1 MLIYQEFPFSMP
13 SFSTHLTRLLQGLF
27 TLLLTLFGL
36 LLVTFS
42 LSALSPVD
50 RVLQIVGDHA
60 SQSTYDQVRHQLG
73 LDQPLPVQF
82 WHYLVNL
89 AHGDLGIASA
99 TGQPVLHDLLAV
111 FPATLELATLAL
123 IVGAVLGIVAGVL
136 CARYAGSPWDLAV
149 RTFTLLGN
157 SVPIFWLGLLML
169 ALFYARLQWAPGPGR
184 LDDIYQYTVE
194 PRSGFALIDTWLSGD
209 TAAFKNAIG
218 HLALP
223 VLVLAYYSLASITR
237 LTRSACLS
245 EMNKEY
251 ILLARAKGAG
261 EMTILLR
268 HVLPNIRGTLLT
280 VTALAWTSMLEGA
293 VLTETVFSWPGI
305 GRYLTTALFAGDTT
319 AIMGGTLLIG
329 VSFVLINN
337 LTDLLVRLTDPE
349 GALMP
354 TYLFLRRLRRSPAA
368 FSGLTLVILL
378 VLTALFAP
386 WLAPHDPNWQD
397 AAARLQGPGAGHWL
411 GTDSYGRDLLS
422 RLLYGA
428 RPALGLV
435 ALVTA
440 ITLPVGLLVGI
451 LSGYYGGWLE
461 RILMRFTDVVM
472 SMPRLILAFAFVA
485 MLGPGLVNGALALA
499 LTTWPAYARQARSEI
514 QRLRHSDYLAAAE
527 MLGIRGGRLLI
538 GHILPLCLP
547 SAIVRLALDLAGII
561 LAAAGLGFLGL
572 GARPP
577 MAEWGAMIA
586 DGMQVIFD
594 QWWIAAIPGAAI
606 LLASLAFNLLGDGL
620 RDILEPQ
627 HD

>member
-1 MLIYQEFPFSMP
+1 MP

-136 CARYAGSPWDLAV
+136 CARYAGSPLDLAI
-149 RTFTLLGN
+149 RTLTLLGN

-223 VLVLAYYSLASITR
+223 VVVLAYYSLASITR

-261 EMTILLR
+261 EMSILLR

-280 VTALAWTSMLEGA
+280 VIALAYTSMLEGA

-305 GRYLTTALFAGDTT
+305 GRYLTTALFAGDTA

-329 VSFVLINN
+329 VCFVLINN
-337 LTDLLVRLTDPE
+337 LTDVLVRLTDP
-349 GALMP
+349 
-354 TYLFLRRLRRSPAA
+354 R
-368 FSGLTLVILL
+368 
-378 VLTALFAP
+378 
-386 WLAPHDPNWQD
+386 
-397 AAARLQGPGAGHWL
+397 
-411 GTDSYGRDLLS
+411 
-422 RLLYGA
+422 
-428 RPALGLV
+428 
-435 ALVTA
+435 
-440 ITLPVGLLVGI
+440 
-451 LSGYYGGWLE
+451 
-461 RILMRFTDVVM
+461 
-472 SMPRLILAFAFVA
+472 
-485 MLGPGLVNGALALA
+485 
-499 LTTWPAYARQARSEI
+499 
-514 QRLRHSDYLAAAE
+514 
-527 MLGIRGGRLLI
+527 
-538 GHILPLCLP
+538 
-547 SAIVRLALDLAGII
+547 VR
-561 LAAAGLGFLGL
+561 
-572 GARPP
+572 
-577 MAEWGAMIA
+577 
-586 DGMQVIFD
+586 
-594 QWWIAAIPGAAI
+594 
-606 LLASLAFNLLGDGL
+606 
-620 RDILEPQ
+620 
-627 HD
+627 

>member
-1 MLIYQEFPFSMP
+1 
-13 SFSTHLTRLLQGLF
+13 
-27 TLLLTLFGL
+27 
-36 LLVTFS
+36 
-42 LSALSPVD
+42 
-50 RVLQIVGDHA
+50 
-60 SQSTYDQVRHQLG
+60 
-73 LDQPLPVQF
+73 
-82 WHYLVNL
+82 
-89 AHGDLGIASA
+89 
-99 TGQPVLHDLLAV
+99 
-111 FPATLELATLAL
+111 
-123 IVGAVLGIVAGVL
+123 
-136 CARYAGSPWDLAV
+136 
-149 RTFTLLGN
+149 
-157 SVPIFWLGLLML
+157 
-169 ALFYARLQWAPGPGR
+169 
-184 LDDIYQYTVE
+184 
-194 PRSGFALIDTWLSGD
+194 
-209 TAAFKNAIG
+209 
-218 HLALP
+218 
-223 VLVLAYYSLASITR
+223 
-237 LTRSACLS
+237 
-245 EMNKEY
+245 
-251 ILLARAKGAG
+251 
-261 EMTILLR
+261 
-268 HVLPNIRGTLLT
+268 
-280 VTALAWTSMLEGA
+280 
-293 VLTETVFSWPGI
+293 
-305 GRYLTTALFAGDTT
+305 
-319 AIMGGTLLIG
+319 
-329 VSFVLINN
+329 
-337 LTDLLVRLTDPE
+337 
-349 GALMP
+349 MP

-397 AAARLQGPGAGHWL
+397 AAARLQGPGAGHW
-411 GTDSYGRDLLS
+411 
-422 RLLYGA
+422 
-428 RPALGLV
+428 LGLV

-527 MLGIRGGRLLI
+527 MLGIRGGRLLV

>member
-1 MLIYQEFPFSMP
+1 MP

-251 ILLARAKGAG
+251 ILL
-261 EMTILLR
+261 R

-293 VLTETVFSWPGI
+293 VLTETVFSWPGS

-337 LTDLLVRLTDPE
+337 LTDLLVRLTDP
-349 GALMP
+349 
-354 TYLFLRRLRRSPAA
+354 R
-368 FSGLTLVILL
+368 
-378 VLTALFAP
+378 
-386 WLAPHDPNWQD
+386 
-397 AAARLQGPGAGHWL
+397 
-411 GTDSYGRDLLS
+411 
-422 RLLYGA
+422 
-428 RPALGLV
+428 
-435 ALVTA
+435 
-440 ITLPVGLLVGI
+440 
-451 LSGYYGGWLE
+451 
-461 RILMRFTDVVM
+461 
-472 SMPRLILAFAFVA
+472 
-485 MLGPGLVNGALALA
+485 
-499 LTTWPAYARQARSEI
+499 
-514 QRLRHSDYLAAAE
+514 
-527 MLGIRGGRLLI
+527 
-538 GHILPLCLP
+538 
-547 SAIVRLALDLAGII
+547 VR
-561 LAAAGLGFLGL
+561 
-572 GARPP
+572 
-577 MAEWGAMIA
+577 
-586 DGMQVIFD
+586 
-594 QWWIAAIPGAAI
+594 
-606 LLASLAFNLLGDGL
+606 
-620 RDILEPQ
+620 
-627 HD
+627 

>member
-1 MLIYQEFPFSMP
+1 MP

-218 HLALP
+218 HLTLP

-261 EMTILLR
+261 EMSILLR

-280 VTALAWTSMLEGA
+280 VIALAYTSMLEGA

-305 GRYLTTALFAGDTT
+305 GRYLTTALFAGDTA

-329 VSFVLINN
+329 VCFVLINN
-337 LTDLLVRLTDPE
+337 LTDVLVRLTDP
-349 GALMP
+349 
-354 TYLFLRRLRRSPAA
+354 R
-368 FSGLTLVILL
+368 
-378 VLTALFAP
+378 
-386 WLAPHDPNWQD
+386 
-397 AAARLQGPGAGHWL
+397 
-411 GTDSYGRDLLS
+411 
-422 RLLYGA
+422 
-428 RPALGLV
+428 
-435 ALVTA
+435 
-440 ITLPVGLLVGI
+440 
-451 LSGYYGGWLE
+451 
-461 RILMRFTDVVM
+461 
-472 SMPRLILAFAFVA
+472 
-485 MLGPGLVNGALALA
+485 
-499 LTTWPAYARQARSEI
+499 
-514 QRLRHSDYLAAAE
+514 
-527 MLGIRGGRLLI
+527 
-538 GHILPLCLP
+538 
-547 SAIVRLALDLAGII
+547 VR
-561 LAAAGLGFLGL
+561 
-572 GARPP
+572 
-577 MAEWGAMIA
+577 
-586 DGMQVIFD
+586 
-594 QWWIAAIPGAAI
+594 
-606 LLASLAFNLLGDGL
+606 
-620 RDILEPQ
+620 
-627 HD
+627 

>member
-1 MLIYQEFPFSMP
+1 MLIYQEFPFSML

-337 LTDLLVRLTDPE
+337 LTDLLVRLTDP

-527 MLGIRGGRLLI
+527 MLGIRGGRLLV

>member
-1 MLIYQEFPFSMP
+1 MP
-13 SFSTHLTRLLQGLF
+13 SFSTHLTRVLQGLF

-194 PRSGFALIDTWLSGD
+194 PRSGFALIDTWLAGD

-218 HLALP
+218 HLVLP
-223 VLVLAYYSLASITR
+223 VLLLGYYSLASITR

-261 EMTILLR
+261 EMKILLR

-305 GRYLTTALFAGDTT
+305 GRYLTTALFDGDTT

-337 LTDLLVRLTDPE
+337 LTDLLVRLTDP
-349 GALMP
+349 
-354 TYLFLRRLRRSPAA
+354 R
-368 FSGLTLVILL
+368 
-378 VLTALFAP
+378 
-386 WLAPHDPNWQD
+386 
-397 AAARLQGPGAGHWL
+397 
-411 GTDSYGRDLLS
+411 
-422 RLLYGA
+422 
-428 RPALGLV
+428 
-435 ALVTA
+435 
-440 ITLPVGLLVGI
+440 
-451 LSGYYGGWLE
+451 
-461 RILMRFTDVVM
+461 
-472 SMPRLILAFAFVA
+472 
-485 MLGPGLVNGALALA
+485 
-499 LTTWPAYARQARSEI
+499 
-514 QRLRHSDYLAAAE
+514 
-527 MLGIRGGRLLI
+527 
-538 GHILPLCLP
+538 
-547 SAIVRLALDLAGII
+547 VR
-561 LAAAGLGFLGL
+561 
-572 GARPP
+572 
-577 MAEWGAMIA
+577 
-586 DGMQVIFD
+586 
-594 QWWIAAIPGAAI
+594 
-606 LLASLAFNLLGDGL
+606 
-620 RDILEPQ
+620 
-627 HD
+627 

>member
-1 MLIYQEFPFSMP
+1 MLIYQEFPFSML

-27 TLLLTLFGL
+27 TLLLTLFG
-36 LLVTFS
+36 
-42 LSALSPVD
+42 LSPVD

-337 LTDLLVRLTDPE
+337 LTDLLVRLTDP
-349 GALMP
+349 
-354 TYLFLRRLRRSPAA
+354 R
-368 FSGLTLVILL
+368 
-378 VLTALFAP
+378 
-386 WLAPHDPNWQD
+386 
-397 AAARLQGPGAGHWL
+397 
-411 GTDSYGRDLLS
+411 
-422 RLLYGA
+422 
-428 RPALGLV
+428 
-435 ALVTA
+435 
-440 ITLPVGLLVGI
+440 
-451 LSGYYGGWLE
+451 
-461 RILMRFTDVVM
+461 
-472 SMPRLILAFAFVA
+472 
-485 MLGPGLVNGALALA
+485 
-499 LTTWPAYARQARSEI
+499 
-514 QRLRHSDYLAAAE
+514 
-527 MLGIRGGRLLI
+527 
-538 GHILPLCLP
+538 
-547 SAIVRLALDLAGII
+547 VR
-561 LAAAGLGFLGL
+561 
-572 GARPP
+572 
-577 MAEWGAMIA
+577 
-586 DGMQVIFD
+586 
-594 QWWIAAIPGAAI
+594 
-606 LLASLAFNLLGDGL
+606 
-620 RDILEPQ
+620 
-627 HD
+627 

>member
-1 MLIYQEFPFSMP
+1 
-13 SFSTHLTRLLQGLF
+13 
-27 TLLLTLFGL
+27 
-36 LLVTFS
+36 
-42 LSALSPVD
+42 
-50 RVLQIVGDHA
+50 
-60 SQSTYDQVRHQLG
+60 
-73 LDQPLPVQF
+73 
-82 WHYLVNL
+82 
-89 AHGDLGIASA
+89 
-99 TGQPVLHDLLAV
+99 
-111 FPATLELATLAL
+111 
-123 IVGAVLGIVAGVL
+123 
-136 CARYAGSPWDLAV
+136 
-149 RTFTLLGN
+149 
-157 SVPIFWLGLLML
+157 
-169 ALFYARLQWAPGPGR
+169 
-184 LDDIYQYTVE
+184 
-194 PRSGFALIDTWLSGD
+194 
-209 TAAFKNAIG
+209 
-218 HLALP
+218 
-223 VLVLAYYSLASITR
+223 
-237 LTRSACLS
+237 
-245 EMNKEY
+245 
-251 ILLARAKGAG
+251 
-261 EMTILLR
+261 
-268 HVLPNIRGTLLT
+268 
-280 VTALAWTSMLEGA
+280 
-293 VLTETVFSWPGI
+293 
-305 GRYLTTALFAGDTT
+305 
-319 AIMGGTLLIG
+319 
-329 VSFVLINN
+329 
-337 LTDLLVRLTDPE
+337 
-349 GALMP
+349 MP

-527 MLGIRGGRLLI
+527 MLGIRGGRLLV

-594 QWWIAAIPGAAI
+594 QWWIAAIPGAGAAERDAP
-606 LLASLAFNLLGDGL
+606 LHPHPVDLPAKCPHLRPDAADPRQNPGLYGDSPWRSLIFRIYRLHSARRRRSPPPVSVSTPGK
-620 RDILEPQ
+620 PSA
-627 HD
+627 

>member
-1 MLIYQEFPFSMP
+1 MP
-13 SFSTHLTRLLQGLF
+13 SFSTHLTRLLQGLL

-293 VLTETVFSWPGI
+293 VLTETVFS
-305 GRYLTTALFAGDTT
+305 
-319 AIMGGTLLIG
+319 
-329 VSFVLINN
+329 
-337 LTDLLVRLTDPE
+337 
-349 GALMP
+349 
-354 TYLFLRRLRRSPAA
+354 
-368 FSGLTLVILL
+368 
-378 VLTALFAP
+378 
-386 WLAPHDPNWQD
+386 
-397 AAARLQGPGAGHWL
+397 
-411 GTDSYGRDLLS
+411 
-422 RLLYGA
+422 
-428 RPALGLV
+428 
-435 ALVTA
+435 
-440 ITLPVGLLVGI
+440 
-451 LSGYYGGWLE
+451 
-461 RILMRFTDVVM
+461 
-472 SMPRLILAFAFVA
+472 
-485 MLGPGLVNGALALA
+485 
-499 LTTWPAYARQARSEI
+499 
-514 QRLRHSDYLAAAE
+514 
-527 MLGIRGGRLLI
+527 
-538 GHILPLCLP
+538 
-547 SAIVRLALDLAGII
+547 
-561 LAAAGLGFLGL
+561 
-572 GARPP
+572 
-577 MAEWGAMIA
+577 
-586 DGMQVIFD
+586 
-594 QWWIAAIPGAAI
+594 
-606 LLASLAFNLLGDGL
+606 
-620 RDILEPQ
+620 
-627 HD
+627 

>member
-1 MLIYQEFPFSMP
+1 M
-13 SFSTHLTRLLQGLF
+13 
-27 TLLLTLFGL
+27 
-36 LLVTFS
+36 
-42 LSALSPVD
+42 
-50 RVLQIVGDHA
+50 
-60 SQSTYDQVRHQLG
+60 
-73 LDQPLPVQF
+73 
-82 WHYLVNL
+82 VNL

-280 VTALAWTSMLEGA
+280 VIALAWTSMLEGA

-337 LTDLLVRLTDPE
+337 LTDLLVRLTDP
-349 GALMP
+349 
-354 TYLFLRRLRRSPAA
+354 R
-368 FSGLTLVILL
+368 
-378 VLTALFAP
+378 
-386 WLAPHDPNWQD
+386 
-397 AAARLQGPGAGHWL
+397 
-411 GTDSYGRDLLS
+411 
-422 RLLYGA
+422 
-428 RPALGLV
+428 
-435 ALVTA
+435 
-440 ITLPVGLLVGI
+440 
-451 LSGYYGGWLE
+451 
-461 RILMRFTDVVM
+461 
-472 SMPRLILAFAFVA
+472 
-485 MLGPGLVNGALALA
+485 
-499 LTTWPAYARQARSEI
+499 
-514 QRLRHSDYLAAAE
+514 
-527 MLGIRGGRLLI
+527 
-538 GHILPLCLP
+538 
-547 SAIVRLALDLAGII
+547 VR
-561 LAAAGLGFLGL
+561 
-572 GARPP
+572 
-577 MAEWGAMIA
+577 
-586 DGMQVIFD
+586 
-594 QWWIAAIPGAAI
+594 
-606 LLASLAFNLLGDGL
+606 
-620 RDILEPQ
+620 
-627 HD
+627 

>member
-1 MLIYQEFPFSMP
+1 MP
-13 SFSTHLTRLLQGLF
+13 SFPTHLTRLLQGLF

-527 MLGIRGGRLLI
+527 MLGIRGGRLLV